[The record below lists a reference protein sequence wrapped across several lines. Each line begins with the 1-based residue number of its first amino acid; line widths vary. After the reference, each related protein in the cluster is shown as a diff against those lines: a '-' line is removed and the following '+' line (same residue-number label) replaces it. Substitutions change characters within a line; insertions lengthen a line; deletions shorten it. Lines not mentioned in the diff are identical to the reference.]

1 MPFSTAVNNGALTQL
16 DCQQPDTRKP
26 LDICGGT
33 SGGALP
39 LSPTGVFAS
48 RRSTVALAG
57 LPLLAK
63 ILIGLVAPPIVTIVC
78 WLIGPRLVGARRERT
93 RERNRVEF
101 WLMLIAAYLIFS
113 LALGG
118 SHFFAGNDRV
128 DPSSLLVQ

>member
-1 MPFSTAVNNGALTQL
+1 
-16 DCQQPDTRKP
+16 
-26 LDICGGT
+26 
-33 SGGALP
+33 
-39 LSPTGVFAS
+39 
-48 RRSTVALAG
+48 VALAG

-78 WLIGPRLVGARRERT
+78 WLIGPRLVGARLVGARRERT
-93 RERNRVEF
+93 RERNWVEF

-113 LALGG
+113 LALWG

>member
-1 MPFSTAVNNGALTQL
+1 
-16 DCQQPDTRKP
+16 
-26 LDICGGT
+26 
-33 SGGALP
+33 
-39 LSPTGVFAS
+39 
-48 RRSTVALAG
+48 VALAG

-101 WLMLIAAYLIFS
+101 WLMLIAAYLVFS

-118 SHFFAGNDRV
+118 SHFFAGNWKHAVALAAVGRTEKMNLT
-128 DPSSLLVQ
+128 SSGVSRCSNESFDGHDLFGRLGHGGEFYQ